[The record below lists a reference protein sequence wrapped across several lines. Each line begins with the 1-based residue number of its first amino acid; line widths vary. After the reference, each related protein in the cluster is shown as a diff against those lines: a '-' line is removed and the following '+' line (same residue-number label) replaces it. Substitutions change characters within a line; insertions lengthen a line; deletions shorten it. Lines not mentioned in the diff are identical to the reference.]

1 MCRSLDHAR
10 YVRKIRDVKIE
21 SASVCPARLTLED
34 QRLRR
39 AEILRIGKFRRASRI
54 AVFGSVAMGEA
65 REDSDLDVLV
75 DFDEGAS
82 LVDHAGLFQDLE
94 TLLGVRVDVVSR
106 RALRTSDE
114 RIRAE
119 AVEL

>member
-1 MCRSLDHAR
+1 
-10 YVRKIRDVKIE
+10 
-21 SASVCPARLTLED
+21 
-34 QRLRR
+34 
-39 AEILRIGKFRRASRI
+39 
-54 AVFGSVAMGEA
+54 
-65 REDSDLDVLV
+65 V

-106 RALRTSDE
+106 RALRARDE